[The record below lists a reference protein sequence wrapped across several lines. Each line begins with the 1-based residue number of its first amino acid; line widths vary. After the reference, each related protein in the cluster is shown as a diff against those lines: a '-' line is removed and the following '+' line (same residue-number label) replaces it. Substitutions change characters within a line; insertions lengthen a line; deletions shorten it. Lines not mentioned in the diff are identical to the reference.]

1 MNAHMNPRIAILVV
15 TCSVAA
21 LTVLGVA
28 VWATAP
34 ERATVPSHG
43 AFAARFQPALDG
55 IGSTR
60 DLTPVPLG
68 EAEQAAST
76 PSGRDPTRGDRH
88 EPHSRRR

>member
-1 MNAHMNPRIAILVV
+1 MEAHMNAHMSPRVAILVV

-28 VWATAP
+28 VCPTAP
-34 ERATVPSHG
+34 ERAAVPSHG

-76 PSGRDPTRGDRH
+76 SSGRHPTRGRS
-88 EPHSRRR
+88 P